1 MEKSLTNKNCVLN
14 ILKGVF
20 SAVSCSL
27 VLVLLLA
34 IIYRFVDM
42 SDGLIIVL
50 NQIIKILSI
59 LFGCYVCFKID
70 KSKGMLKGAILG
82 AIYTIVAFFV
92 FSILSSSFSFNM
104 SLIYDIFFAS
114 VIGLVGGIIFVNVRK
129 K

>member
-50 NQIIKILSI
+50 NQIIKI
-59 LFGCYVCFKID
+59 FGFLLMKI
-70 KSKGMLKGAILG
+70 
-82 AIYTIVAFFV
+82 
-92 FSILSSSFSFNM
+92 
-104 SLIYDIFFAS
+104 
-114 VIGLVGGIIFVNVRK
+114 IG
-129 K
+129 